1 MASHGWPVMGIAF
14 AGAGLGL
21 FGATPE
27 PILAPATRT
36 PKLPKVENAHS
47 SMRPV
52 GDPRIPI
59 SFVAARETP
68 FMTFGAFDFAPLLRP
83 GLPPPAVKWT
93 GLAKYSFIGG
103 NNDAEQVPVDG
114 LIAAATAVL
123 EREGSTLATY
133 GLASGPLGYG
143 ALREF
148 LAAKLKRDAG
158 ISCSRDEILITS
170 GSLQAIDLVNGVLLA
185 QGDTVL
191 IERETYQGA
200 LTRLARLGVK
210 AVGIPLDRG
219 GLRMDALSSALD
231 DLKGRNIRPKYIYT
245 IPTVQNPTGTIMG
258 EERRRELLRLAQSHG
273 VPIFEDD
280 CYADLIWDGRR
291 PPALYA
297 MSRHGGVI
305 HIGSFSKSIAP
316 ALRIGYIV
324 AGWDVL
330 SRMLALKTDAGSG
343 ALEQMV
349 LAEYCTAHFTE
360 HVPQLTRG
368 LRTKL
373 ETLMESLAEQFGTAA
388 EFDDPAGGIFLWIK
402 LPEVVD
408 TMKLAQSALAA
419 GVAINPGPEWSTDKA
434 YARSRMR
441 LCFGSPTA
449 DEIRQGI
456 ATLADVCRREFGVP
470 ARIANVEQ
478 SRRTPAG

>member
-1 MASHGWPVMGIAF
+1 
-14 AGAGLGL
+14 
-21 FGATPE
+21 
-27 PILAPATRT
+27 
-36 PKLPKVENAHS
+36 
-47 SMRPV
+47 
-52 GDPRIPI
+52 
-59 SFVAARETP
+59 
-68 FMTFGAFDFAPLLRP
+68 MTFGSFDFAPLLRP

-93 GLAKYSFIGG
+93 GLPKYSFIGG

-114 LIAAATAVL
+114 LIAAVTAVL
-123 EREGSTLATY
+123 RREGSTLATY
-133 GLASGPLGYG
+133 GLASGPLGYR

-148 LAAKLKRDAG
+148 LVAKLKRDAG

-185 QGDTVL
+185 PGDTVL
-191 IERETYQGA
+191 IEQETYQGA

-210 AVGIPLDRG
+210 PVGIPLDRE
-219 GLRMDALSSALD
+219 GLRLDALAAALD

-258 EERRRELLRLAQSHG
+258 EERRRELLALAQAHG

-297 MSRHGGVI
+297 MSPHGGVI

-316 ALRIGYIV
+316 ALRVGYIV
-324 AGWDVL
+324 ADWEMI
-330 SRMLALKTDAGSG
+330 SRMLALKIDAGSG

-349 LAEYCTAHFTE
+349 LAEYCAAHFTE
-360 HVPQLTRG
+360 HVPRLRRG
-368 LRTKL
+368 LRAKL
-373 ETLMESLAEQFGTAA
+373 ETLMESLAEQFGTTA

-402 LPEVVD
+402 LPDVVD
-408 TMKLAQSALAA
+408 TQKLAAAALAA

-441 LCFGSPTA
+441 LCFASPTG
-449 DEIRQGI
+449 DEIRQGV
-456 ATLADVCRREFGVP
+456 ATLADVCRREFSVP
-470 ARIANVEQ
+470 ERSANVAQ
-478 SRRTPAG
+478 LGAAQQG